1 MKQKND
7 SLEYQISQIV
17 QEAFE
22 MAIKN
27 QTILKPPEVEIVN
40 QKPNNFLNIKEA
52 SEFTRLAKQSIYQL
66 VSKRKIPF
74 IKKGSRVIFERNV
87 LEVWMK
93 KSEKLTKIN

>member
-1 MKQKND
+1 MNEKPD
-7 SLEYQISQIV
+7 TLAYQISQIV

-27 QTILKPPEVEIVN
+27 QTILKPPEVEIAH

-74 IKKGSRVIFERNV
+74 IKKGSRVIFERNG
-87 LEVWMK
+87 LEDWMK
-93 KSEKLTKIN
+93 LSKKSILIK